1 MLKLALRNVFRQK
14 LRTAL
19 TLAAI
24 VFGVVGLVLSG
35 GFVRDVHIQLGE
47 ALIHSQSGHLQ
58 IAREGY
64 FSYGSRSPEKYAI
77 ENPAAVRGKI
87 VGSAGIDDVM
97 ARVHFSGL
105 LNNGRTDWP
114 IVGEGVEP
122 SKEAKLGSFI
132 RIVAGRQL
140 ADNDA
145 YGTVIGQGVA
155 KALNLSPGDRV
166 TLLLSTAEGA
176 LNNLDLEVVGVFQS
190 FSQEFDA
197 RAVRIPLDAAQEVLG
212 SARANTLVV
221 SLHNTDDTDAI
232 AERVAQLVEGRQ
244 LEVKN
249 WRELNDFYEKTVELY
264 RRQFGFLQFIV
275 LLMVVLSVA
284 NSVNMNVF
292 ERVGEFGTMMSLGDR
307 AGKVFRLIVTEN
319 VLLGVVGSSLGLLA
333 GVLLAM
339 LISAIGIPMP
349 PPPNANLGY
358 TARIQLVPSTL
369 VTAFAVGFVATIV
382 AALWPAAKVV
392 RTPIVTALR
401 SNV

>member
-1 MLKLALRNVFRQK
+1 MFRLALRNVFRHK

-35 GFVRDVHIQLGE
+35 GFVRDVQIQLGE

-77 ENPAAVRGKI
+77 ESPAVVRGRI
-87 VGSAGIDDVM
+87 AGRAGIDDVLT
-97 ARVHFSGL
+97 RVHFSGL

-122 SKEAKLGSFI
+122 SKEAKLGSSI

-176 LNNLDLEVVGVFQS
+176 LNNLDLEIVGVFQS
-190 FSQEFDA
+190 FSQDFDA
-197 RAVRIPLDAAQEVLG
+197 RAIRIPLEAAQEVLG
-212 SARANTLVV
+212 SNRANTLVV
-221 SLHNTDDTDAI
+221 SLKNTDDTDAI
-232 AERVAQLVEGRQ
+232 GARVAELLSGRN

-284 NSVNMNVF
+284 NSVNMSVF

-307 AGKVFRLIVTEN
+307 RNTVFRLIVTEN
-319 VLLGVVGSSLGLLA
+319 VLLGLIGATLGLLA
-333 GVLLAM
+333 GIAFAEIL
-339 LISAIGIPMP
+339 SAIGIPMP

-358 TARIQLVPSTL
+358 TARIQLVPTEL
-369 VTAFAVGFVATIV
+369 ATAFAVGLSATIV
-382 AALWPAAKVV
+382 AALWPARRVS
-392 RTPIVTALR
+392 RTPIVAALR

>member
-1 MLKLALRNVFRQK
+1 MLKLALRNVFRHK

-35 GFVRDVHIQLGE
+35 GFVRDVQIQLGE

-58 IAREGY
+58 IALEGY
-64 FSYGSRSPEKYAI
+64 FTYGSRSPEKYAI

-87 VGSAGIDDVM
+87 AGRAGIEDVLT
-97 ARVHFSGL
+97 RVHFSGL

-140 ADNDA
+140 ADDDA
-145 YGTVIGQGVA
+145 YGTLIGQGVA

-190 FSQEFDA
+190 FSQEFDD
-197 RAVRIPLDAAQEVLG
+197 RAVRIPLGAAQEVLG
-212 SARANTLVV
+212 STRANTLVV
-221 SLHNTDDTDAI
+221 SLKSTDDTDAI
-232 AERVAQLVEGRQ
+232 AERIAELVHGRH

-264 RRQFGFLQFIV
+264 RRQFGFLQFVV
-275 LLMVVLSVA
+275 LIMVVLSVA
-284 NSVNMNVF
+284 NSVNMSVF

-307 AGKVFRLIVTEN
+307 SNKVFRLIVAEN
-319 VLLGVVGSSLGLLA
+319 MLLGLIGATLGLLA
-333 GVLLAM
+333 GAGFAVFL
-339 LISAIGIPMP
+339 SAIGIPMP
-349 PPPNANLGY
+349 PPPNANVGY
-358 TARIQLVPSTL
+358 TARIQLVPSAFA
-369 VTAFAVGFVATIV
+369 TAFAVGFAATIV
-382 AALWPAAKVV
+382 AALWPALRVS